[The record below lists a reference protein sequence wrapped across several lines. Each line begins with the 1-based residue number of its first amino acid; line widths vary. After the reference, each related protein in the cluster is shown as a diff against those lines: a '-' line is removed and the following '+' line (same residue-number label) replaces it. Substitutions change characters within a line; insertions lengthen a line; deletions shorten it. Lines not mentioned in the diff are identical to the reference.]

1 MRTKAIHCDRC
12 GQGPL
17 DETKVSTLHLSP
29 DLAKELNL
37 EGLHQGMVDLCPACS
52 MPFVLFMK
60 RGRVVP

>member
-17 DETKVSTLHLSP
+17 DEKKVVTLMLSP
-29 DLAKELNL
+29 ELAKEIFP
-37 EGLHQGMVDLCPACS
+37 EDSQYMVDLCPACR

-60 RGRVVP
+60 KGRVVP